1 MKAGHNRRKSLFTIR
16 INIIAWVYA
25 FLTISEDGSPTM
37 DNLEWLREHM
47 RNHISGSAPM
57 EATKGVLRFRGAP
70 PAPATRDSGATLDLV
85 YQAAEM
91 VKGIEDRANE
101 IGTYARSIAER
112 ASEKLQLAEKRIQ
125 ELEAERRAADAC
137 ISEARARIEDAEEAL
152 RLERSRVKA
161 AEDQLGQLEIACTR
175 GRIAR
180 R

>member
-1 MKAGHNRRKSLFTIR
+1 
-16 INIIAWVYA
+16 
-25 FLTISEDGSPTM
+25 M

-57 EATKGVLRFRGAP
+57 EATKGVLRFRGA

-161 AEDQLGQLEIACTR
+161 AEDQLGQLESRARAAELRADESENALTR
-175 GRIAR
+175 IEDAIRTQLLRQGRAGSKKSAAAA
-180 R
+180 